1 MAVATQEDF
10 VRLDDTGLTDEELF
24 ERVPQDVAAV
34 EKITAPRY
42 SYWHSVFRVFFRKKT
57 NIIILVMFAVIIAF
71 TYVYPAAMGYDRYG
85 NIMDSAA
92 KHLSPSEAIEKFG
105 FSIRWIF
112 GTGASGQS
120 TFDSM
125 WYGARISLSLA
136 FLCTIINFSIGIVVG
151 AIWGFSKKVDLVMN
165 EVRNVVSNVPGTL
178 IISVWVLVF
187 SPSFGTLL
195 FAMCVTGWIGIA
207 YSLRTQVIIIRDREY
222 NLASRCLG
230 SSTARIAVKNI
241 LPFMIS
247 FIVTIMAQQIPAYIA
262 SEAFLSYIGLGISD
276 TTLGKIL
283 FNSQSAM
290 VTPGWGWE
298 FWCPVMLSAFIS
310 VVLFLIG
317 QNLGDAARP
326 RGRICNRGAEV
337 MEDKKVLL
345 SIKDLWVKFRV
356 RGPGA
361 DGDQE
366 RVAGH
371 IRERIHSHRGRI
383 RLRQERAHQD
393 LCRHA
398 RQQRLYRRRRH
409 NI

>member
-1 MAVATQEDF
+1 MAAVTQDEF
-10 VRLDDTGLTDEELF
+10 IRLDDTGFTDEELF
-24 ERVPQDVAAV
+24 ERIPQDEAAV

-42 SYWHSVFRVFFRKKT
+42 SYWHSVFRVFFRKKS
-57 NIIILVMFAVIIAF
+57 NIIILVLFAVIIAF
-71 TYVYPAAMGYDRYG
+71 TYIYPAIMGYDRYG
-85 NIMDSAA
+85 NIMDSTA
-92 KHLSPSEAIEKFG
+92 KHLTPWAAIEKFG

-125 WYGARISLSLA
+125 WYGARISLSLSL
-136 FLCTIINFSIGIVVG
+136 LCTLINFSIGIVVG

-165 EVRNVVSNVPGTL
+165 EIRNVVSNIPGTL

-195 FAMCVTGWIGIA
+195 FAMCITGWIGVA

-230 SSTARIAVKNI
+230 SSTVRIAVKNI

-247 FIVTIMAQQIPAYIA
+247 FIVTVMATQIPAYIA

-283 FNSQSAM
+283 YNSQSAM

-317 QNLGDAARP
+317 QNLGDAADP
-326 RGRICNRGAEV
+326 RTH
-337 MEDKKVLL
+337 M
-345 SIKDLWVKFRV
+345 
-356 RGPGA
+356 
-361 DGDQE
+361 
-366 RVAGH
+366 
-371 IRERIHSHRGRI
+371 
-383 RLRQERAHQD
+383 
-393 LCRHA
+393 
-398 RQQRLYRRRRH
+398 
-409 NI
+409 

>member
-1 MAVATQEDF
+1 MVATQETT
-10 VRLDDTGLTDEELF
+10 VNLDDLGFTEAELF
-24 ERVPQDVAAV
+24 ERVPQDAAAV

-57 NIIILVMFAVIIAF
+57 NIVVLVLFAIIIAF
-71 TYVYPAAMGYDRYG
+71 TYVYPAIMGYDRFG

-92 KHLSPSEAIEKFG
+92 KHLTPSEAIEQFG

-120 TFDSM
+120 TFDAM

-136 FLCTIINFSIGIVVG
+136 FLCTVINFSIGIVVG
-151 AIWGFSKKVDLVMN
+151 AVWGFSKRIDVFMN
-165 EVRNVVSNVPGTL
+165 EIRNITANIPGTL

-187 SPSFGTLL
+187 APSFGTLV

-222 NLASRCLG
+222 NLASKCLG
-230 SSTARIAVKNI
+230 SSTLRIAVKNI

-247 FIVTIMAQQIPAYIA
+247 FIVTIMASQIPAYIA

-276 TTLGKIL
+276 TTLGKIMY
-283 FNSQSAM
+283 NAQSAM

-317 QNLGDAARP
+317 QNLGDAADP
-326 RGRICNRGAEV
+326 KTH
-337 MEDKKVLL
+337 M
-345 SIKDLWVKFRV
+345 
-356 RGPGA
+356 
-361 DGDQE
+361 
-366 RVAGH
+366 
-371 IRERIHSHRGRI
+371 
-383 RLRQERAHQD
+383 
-393 LCRHA
+393 
-398 RQQRLYRRRRH
+398 
-409 NI
+409 

>member
-1 MAVATQEDF
+1 MVATPETT
-10 VRLDDTGLTDEELF
+10 VNLDDLGFTEAELF
-24 ERVPQDVAAV
+24 ERVPQDASAV

-57 NIIILVMFAVIIAF
+57 NIVVLVLFAIIIAF
-71 TYVYPAAMGYDRYG
+71 TYIYPAIMGYDRFG

-92 KHLSPSEAIEKFG
+92 KHLTPSEAIEQFG

-120 TFDSM
+120 TFDAM

-136 FLCTIINFSIGIVVG
+136 FLCTVINFSIGIVVG
-151 AIWGFSKKVDLVMN
+151 AVWGFSKRIDVFMN
-165 EVRNVVSNVPGTL
+165 EIRNITANIPGTL

-187 SPSFGTLL
+187 APSFGTLV

-222 NLASRCLG
+222 NLASKCLG
-230 SSTARIAVKNI
+230 SSTLRIAVKNI

-247 FIVTIMAQQIPAYIA
+247 FIVTIMASQIPAYIA

-276 TTLGKIL
+276 TTLGKIMY
-283 FNSQSAM
+283 NAQSAM

-317 QNLGDAARP
+317 QNLGDAADP
-326 RGRICNRGAEV
+326 KTH
-337 MEDKKVLL
+337 M
-345 SIKDLWVKFRV
+345 
-356 RGPGA
+356 
-361 DGDQE
+361 
-366 RVAGH
+366 
-371 IRERIHSHRGRI
+371 
-383 RLRQERAHQD
+383 
-393 LCRHA
+393 
-398 RQQRLYRRRRH
+398 
-409 NI
+409 

>member
-10 VRLDDTGLTDEELF
+10 IRLDDTGFTDEELF
-24 ERVPQDVAAV
+24 ERVPQDEAAV

-42 SYWHSVFRVFFRKKT
+42 SYWHIVFRVFFRKKT
-57 NIIILVMFAVIIAF
+57 NIVILVLFAVIIVF
-71 TYVYPAAMGYDRYG
+71 TYVYPAVMGYDRYG

-92 KHLSPSEAIEKFG
+92 KHLSPLEAIDKFG

-151 AIWGFSKKVDLVMN
+151 AIWGFSKRVDLVMN

-207 YSLRTQVIIIRDREY
+207 YALRTQVIIIRDREY

-247 FIVTIMAQQIPAYIA
+247 FIVTVMAQQIPAYIA

-290 VTPGWGWE
+290 VTPGWEWE

-317 QNLGDAARP
+317 QNLGDAADP
-326 RGRICNRGAEV
+326 RTH
-337 MEDKKVLL
+337 M
-345 SIKDLWVKFRV
+345 
-356 RGPGA
+356 
-361 DGDQE
+361 
-366 RVAGH
+366 
-371 IRERIHSHRGRI
+371 
-383 RLRQERAHQD
+383 
-393 LCRHA
+393 
-398 RQQRLYRRRRH
+398 
-409 NI
+409 

>member
-1 MAVATQEDF
+1 M
-10 VRLDDTGLTDEELF
+10 L
-24 ERVPQDVAAV
+24 
-34 EKITAPRY
+34 
-42 SYWHSVFRVFFRKKT
+42 
-57 NIIILVMFAVIIAF
+57 FAVIIAF
-71 TYVYPAAMGYDRYG
+71 TYIYPAIMGYDRYG
-85 NIMDSAA
+85 NIMDSTA
-92 KHLSPSEAIEKFG
+92 KHLTPWAAIEKFG

-241 LPFMIS
+241 LP
-247 FIVTIMAQQIPAYIA
+247 
-262 SEAFLSYIGLGISD
+262 LS
-276 TTLGKIL
+276 
-283 FNSQSAM
+283 
-290 VTPGWGWE
+290 
-298 FWCPVMLSAFIS
+298 
-310 VVLFLIG
+310 LI
-317 QNLGDAARP
+317 
-326 RGRICNRGAEV
+326 
-337 MEDKKVLL
+337 
-345 SIKDLWVKFRV
+345 
-356 RGPGA
+356 
-361 DGDQE
+361 
-366 RVAGH
+366 H
-371 IRERIHSHRGRI
+371 I
-383 RLRQERAHQD
+383 
-393 LCRHA
+393 
-398 RQQRLYRRRRH
+398 
-409 NI
+409 